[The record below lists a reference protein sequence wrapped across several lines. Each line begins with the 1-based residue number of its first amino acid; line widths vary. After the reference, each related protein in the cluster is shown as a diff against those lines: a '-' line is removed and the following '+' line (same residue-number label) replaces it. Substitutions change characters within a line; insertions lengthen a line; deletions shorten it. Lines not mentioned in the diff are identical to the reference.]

1 MKKLIIK
8 NAAIETFLSR
18 FRNARSTIYECN
30 VCVENMSFFLAGE
43 ISNSLEIKS
52 IDMETPL
59 GNKNCSIINEEVV
72 LVPIMRAGMSMLSG
86 FQRILPMSSVGF
98 VWAHRNKDAKAEIDT
113 YKFPMNMREKT
124 VILLD
129 TMLATAGTINAVVDV
144 VSKYNP
150 KQIMVASIL
159 ATELGIGSVSD
170 KVSILATVDTT
181 DTLDENMYIYP
192 GVGDS
197 GDRLYG

>member
-1 MKKLIIK
+1 MKKLIVK

-18 FRNARSTIYECN
+18 FRNAQSTIYDCN
-30 VCVENMSFFLAGE
+30 VCVESMSFFLAGE
-43 ISNSLEIKS
+43 ISNSLERKS
-52 IDMETPL
+52 VDTKTPL
-59 GNKNCSIINEEVV
+59 GNKNCCIINEEVV

-98 VWAHRNKDAKAEIDT
+98 VWAHRNKEAKAEIDT
-113 YKFPMNMREKT
+113 YKFPMNIREKT

-129 TMLATAGTINAVVDV
+129 TMLATSGTINAVVNV
-144 VSKYNP
+144 ISTYNP
-150 KQIMVASIL
+150 KQIIVASIL
-159 ATELGIGSVSD
+159 ATEFGIKNISD
-170 KVSILATVDTT
+170 KVSIIAAIDTT
-181 DTLDENMYIYP
+181 DTLDENMYVYP